1 MKAHSPADSAS
12 VNHAPTP
19 TPPSMDRSEL
29 KRLFN
34 KDLWY
39 NVPKCVTE
47 LCDALVRAVETNRY
61 KQAYDG

>member
-1 MKAHSPADSAS
+1 ME
-12 VNHAPTP
+12 
-19 TPPSMDRSEL
+19 RSEL